1 MQYIYPEKTMDQK
14 SSNPLKKYFR
24 QPKLYISLPSKGN
37 FYPEGSLELTENM
50 EFPVYAMTAKDEL
63 MFKTPDALLNGQATV
78 DVIQSCVP
86 NIKNA
91 WNLPSIDLD
100 AVLIAIRMASSGEY
114 MDIPLTVPGTDIEKT
129 FQIDLRVVLDALN
142 NAVFETEFEVNGFKI
157 KIRPLN
163 YAEYT
168 KQAIRT
174 FEEQRIFSIVNNDQI
189 EDTEKLAQFNKSFK
203 TLTEI
208 TIDTMVASIE
218 SVSIDDEVVTDKLH
232 IAEFIT
238 NSDKNV
244 YKALSSHIERQKQNF
259 AVPAQE
265 AVASQEEQEAGAP
278 ATYKVPVV
286 FDQSNFFV

>member
-1 MQYIYPEKTMDQK
+1 MDQK